1 MNIQYYTLSN
11 VLIVSKIIT
20 ILTTQKV
27 VQIILLSVVNYVQE
41 DLDVYRPKISFHTEK
56 AYAQSA

>member
-1 MNIQYYTLSN
+1 ML
-11 VLIVSKIIT
+11 SKIMT

-41 DLDVYRPKISFHTEK
+41 DLDVYQPKISFHTAK